1 MEIKKSILV
10 RKNIRL
16 SGIIIDML
24 ILTILLI
31 STFDAVSDS
40 SPVKA
45 SAINIALQGTPNT
58 DYELNGDLRSNGGIM
73 PKTLYMV
80 CSGGKFKV
88 SQADCVAGQ
97 WVDIE
102 VVISADS
109 HTFMNL
115 TNMGNLSSSAFQEK
129 RRARCTAKNS
139 NTMDCIWESNFD
151 INLFFS
157 PSTNISSIERQSLT
171 LHIEPTDNASP
182 SLQQINISGDLIYQP
197 SDYAVYNQGYT
208 PDVLAYVNFYAKY
221 NIVQSSFGTQTGPA
235 TGALPGRLNLNG
247 NVATTVSLYPE
258 QLDASF
264 SKTEFSI
271 TSASKEFTGSGNN
284 ELLAEIYLNYGLQHC
299 QSQTA
304 DSICGQILA
313 NANVSTSCG
322 DHNITITTNMCNTGN
337 GQCDGDKTWKIAEI
351 FGTWGRVNV
360 DTICAITVLL
370 PYE

>member
-1 MEIKKSILV
+1 M
-10 RKNIRL
+10 
-16 SGIIIDML
+16 
-24 ILTILLI
+24 
-31 STFDAVSDS
+31 
-40 SPVKA
+40 
-45 SAINIALQGTPNT
+45 
-58 DYELNGDLRSNGGIM
+58 
-73 PKTLYMV
+73 
-80 CSGGKFKV
+80 
-88 SQADCVAGQ
+88 
-97 WVDIE
+97 
-102 VVISADS
+102 
-109 HTFMNL
+109 
-115 TNMGNLSSSAFQEK
+115 
-129 RRARCTAKNS
+129 
-139 NTMDCIWESNFD
+139 
-151 INLFFS
+151 
-157 PSTNISSIERQSLT
+157 
-171 LHIEPTDNASP
+171 
-182 SLQQINISGDLIYQP
+182 
-197 SDYAVYNQGYT
+197 YNQGYT

-235 TGALPGRLNLNG
+235 TGALPGSLNLNG

-337 GQCDGDKTWKIAEI
+337 GQCDSDETWKIAEI